1 MSELPF
7 YNLNDNEFVHFML
20 DLSNSAHDFRS
31 ILQLRNSNTDIANNL
46 EIDPMLD
53 HSLHI
58 NNTIYIT
65 TEELSQ
71 LQVCNSSLSV
81 LQINCRSLKKN
92 SLTLKIYCKI
102 SKKPHV

>member
-1 MSELPF
+1 MKSIIMSELPF
-7 YNLNDNEFVHFML
+7 YNLNDKDFVHFML
-20 DLSNSAHDFRS
+20 DLSNSAHDLRS

-71 LQVCNSSLSV
+71 LQVCNSSSV
-81 LQINCRSLKKN
+81 V
-92 SLTLKIYCKI
+92 IYIVLFICNEWSNI
-102 SKKPHV
+102 